1 MTDRDFARI
10 QAAFPALSWHWA
22 TPTRVRGDLP
32 PAGGLSVT
40 VEHYGRIV
48 VARILVRGTIVWQ
61 HTSSG
66 GSLVSTLAAARTAI
80 ATLHDDLTA
89 VIGATPSAALNAANA
104 RLRALTPADGQ

>member
-61 HTSSG
+61 HTG
-66 GSLVSTLAAARTAI
+66 DDHLVEALAAARDAM
-80 ATLHDDLTA
+80 AKLRNDLA
-89 VIGATPSAALNAANA
+89 AALGEPWPPPT
-104 RLRALTPADGQ
+104 RDGP